1 MKVQRLLPIALVGS
15 AIACSS
21 ADGRE
26 PTDNENPDLVASGRL
41 GLFGDCTVQATVD
54 LSSPQTAGTV
64 IPISASATC
73 INDEEPEY
81 RFYIRTPSGAWT
93 LHRDWDA
100 SNVYEWDTTATQT
113 GEHSIQ
119 VWARRTGQL
128 DVEGV
133 RTMPFAIDGG
143 REFCSNATLEA
154 SLPSPQEAGPVIT
167 LTAEADCGSATPE
180 YRFLVRDPFGI
191 WSQLSDWTTSPSVDW
206 HTSIYLQGS
215 YEHQVWIRPQGID
228 VLFDTLSILPYELSS
243 DGAACMAL
251 QATTTPGTPQ
261 PAGTPVIIEASSAC
275 GGGATAHYRFYLR
288 EPSGTWSLLQDY
300 SEASQVNWI
309 PTEAGEYV
317 IQVWMRSSVS
327 TSLYDLVRTLYF
339 TATDD
344 PIGECTNL
352 QLALAPSGSTTVGT
366 PVTSTA
372 TSVCTGTAEAEYRF
386 YLRRPGQSYVLLQQY
401 STDNQ
406 VQWTPTEPGE
416 HWMQVWMRKVG
427 NPVDYELFYTAKV
440 DVE

>member
-1 MKVQRLLPIALVGS
+1 
-15 AIACSS
+15 
-21 ADGRE
+21 
-26 PTDNENPDLVASGRL
+26 RL

-191 WSQLSDWTTSPSVDW
+191 WSQLSDWTT
-206 HTSIYLQGS
+206 
-215 YEHQVWIRPQGID
+215 
-228 VLFDTLSILPYELSS
+228 
-243 DGAACMAL
+243 
-251 QATTTPGTPQ
+251 
-261 PAGTPVIIEASSAC
+261 
-275 GGGATAHYRFYLR
+275 
-288 EPSGTWSLLQDY
+288 
-300 SEASQVNWI
+300 
-309 PTEAGEYV
+309 
-317 IQVWMRSSVS
+317 
-327 TSLYDLVRTLYF
+327 
-339 TATDD
+339 
-344 PIGECTNL
+344 
-352 QLALAPSGSTTVGT
+352 
-366 PVTSTA
+366 
-372 TSVCTGTAEAEYRF
+372 
-386 YLRRPGQSYVLLQQY
+386 
-401 STDNQ
+401 
-406 VQWTPTEPGE
+406 
-416 HWMQVWMRKVG
+416 
-427 NPVDYELFYTAKV
+427 
-440 DVE
+440 